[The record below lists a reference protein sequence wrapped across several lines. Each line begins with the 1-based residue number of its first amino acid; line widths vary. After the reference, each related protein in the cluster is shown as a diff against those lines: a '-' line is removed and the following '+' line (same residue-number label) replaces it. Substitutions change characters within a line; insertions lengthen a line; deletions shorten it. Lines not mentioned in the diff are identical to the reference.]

1 VVHIEEI
8 VASHQESTMHHQHA
22 FPLAALAVT
31 FFFSPLTAQQPAAC
45 SLLTEAQVDAAL
57 EIKSLPGKPPVP
69 SAPQLCRWSDDP
81 NGSVDNRR
89 LTLSL
94 MKITV
99 FDMGKSNPQL
109 KPEPVSGIGDEAYYE
124 VFGSDSPLLV
134 VRKGSSAFNLRIL
147 NGLKFKPFAAAE
159 VKAKE
164 AELAKAVVAKL

>member
-1 VVHIEEI
+1 
-8 VASHQESTMHHQHA
+8 MHHQHS

-31 FFFSPLTAQQPAAC
+31 LFLGPQAARQPSAC

-69 SAPQLCRWSDDP
+69 SAHQLCRWSDDP

-89 LTLSL
+89 LNLAL
-94 MKITV
+94 MTIAA
-99 FDMGKSNPQL
+99 FDMGKSNSQL
-109 KPEPVSGIGDEAYYE
+109 KLEPVSGIGDEAFYE
-124 VFGSDSPLLV
+124 VFASDSPVLV

-147 NGLKFKPFAAAE
+147 NGLKFKAFAVGE

>member
-1 VVHIEEI
+1 ML
-8 VASHQESTMHHQHA
+8 QQHS

-31 FFFSPLTAQQPAAC
+31 FFLGPLTAQQPVAC

-57 EIKSLPGKPPVP
+57 EIKSLPGKSPIP

-81 NGSVDNRR
+81 NGSGDNRR
-89 LTLSL
+89 LNLSL
-94 MKITV
+94 MKIAA
-99 FDMGKSNPQL
+99 FDMGKSNTQL

-124 VFGSDSPLLV
+124 VFGSDSPVLV

-147 NGLKFKPFAAAE
+147 NGLKFKAFAVGE

-164 AELAKAVVAKL
+164 AELAKEVVAKL